1 MFKFRLQRVLELRE
15 LREQQTATRLAEAR
29 TAADAAREATEALE
43 ALRTESVN
51 RLSRTHSEGAPAGEL
66 RNVSYVLE
74 SLNRKIEE
82 ANNRATVADEQ
93 VKGLVEEFSAAF
105 RDRRVLDMLRVRR
118 LDEWKA
124 TEASADRRAMDGIA
138 ISRYSRGDATSTNQG

>member
-15 LREQQTATRLAEAR
+15 LREQQTATRLAQAR
-29 TAADAAREATEALE
+29 TAADAAREATAALE
-43 ALRTESVN
+43 ALRTDSVE
-51 RLSRTHSEGAPAGEL
+51 RLSRRHAEGAPAGEL

-74 SLNRKIEE
+74 SLNRRIEE
-82 ANNRATVADEQ
+82 ANNRTSVADEQ

-105 RDRRVLDMLRVRR
+105 RDRRVLDLLRHRR

-124 TEASADRRAMDGIA
+124 TEASADRQAMDGIA
-138 ISRYSRGDATSTNQG
+138 ISRYARGDAASTKEG

>member
-29 TAADAAREATEALE
+29 TAADAARQATEALE
-43 ALRTESVN
+43 ALRTESVD
-51 RLSRTHSEGAPAGEL
+51 RLSRTHAEGAPAGEL

-74 SLNRKIEE
+74 SLNRRIEE
-82 ANNRATVADEQ
+82 ANNRTSVADEQ

-105 RDRRVLDMLRVRR
+105 RDRRVLDLLRHRR

-124 TEASADRRAMDGIA
+124 TEASADRQAMDGIA
-138 ISRYSRGDATSTNQG
+138 ISRFTRRDGTTTTGG